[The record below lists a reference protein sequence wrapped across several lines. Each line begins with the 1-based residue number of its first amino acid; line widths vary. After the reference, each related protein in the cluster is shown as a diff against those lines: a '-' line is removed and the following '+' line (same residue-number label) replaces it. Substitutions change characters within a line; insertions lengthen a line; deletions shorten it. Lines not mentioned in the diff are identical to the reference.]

1 MLPKKYFENGF
12 ELFTRLQNTQV
23 ENIERAAEIISQAVA
38 GGYTFYTWGRPHSLL
53 PFTDMFWRAGRL
65 DIVTA
70 VFTMGFCLEIGPLRP
85 TSFLERVEGYG
96 RDFFQLIGAEARDV
110 ILPVSTSGRN
120 AFPIE
125 MAMAAKEAGLRV
137 IGLTSV
143 E

>member
-96 RDFFQLIGAEARDV
+96 RDFFNLLAPKPGMLSCWFQPPD
-110 ILPVSTSGRN
+110 
-120 AFPIE
+120 E
-125 MAMAAKEAGLRV
+125 MPSRSKWRWQPKRLVYE
-137 IGLTSV
+137 
-143 E
+143 